1 MKDDAIAHLSDL
13 LMVITTR
20 LQELEKKQQNIDD
33 NNVLAHVG
41 FSAFLSLC
49 IWQIQAKRNISTC
62 STHKSTNTSTWFS
75 KSQVV

>member
-13 LMVITTR
+13 LMVITNR
-20 LQELEKKQQNIDD
+20 LQELEKKQQDD
-33 NNVLAHVG
+33 NNILAHVG
-41 FSAFLSLC
+41 FRAFPSLC
-49 IWQIQAKRNISTC
+49 IWQIQANISTC